1 MSKKGWIVVDR
12 QVSREASR
20 GGNGERYLGPNW
32 WRHTIDA
39 AGTFDS
45 RKLAEDRLVGFVNSD
60 CGIDAADFAKPGRLV
75 VRRVVP
81 AGTKRARAAA
91 KAASSGR
98 EDSHSREDL
107 GFSVI
112 PTAELLHGEAT
123 GSYSSCV
130 PWEKIDEYA
139 TWLEERIGKGWREP
153 SDAYD
158 AGVRW
163 IAKEAIAAWR
173 KRRAK

>member
-1 MSKKGWIVVDR
+1 MSGKRWIVVDTR
-12 QVSREASR
+12 VTRELSREARLGEKSAMR
-20 GGNGERYLGPNW
+20 YYGQNGWAR
-32 WRHTIDA
+32 TIREAVAFGKKPPMSMFADWA
-39 AGTFDS
+39 A
-45 RKLAEDRLVGFVNSD
+45 L
-60 CGIDAADFAKPGRLV
+60 
-75 VRRVVP
+75 RRVVP

-98 EDSHSREDL
+98 EDSHSHEDL

-139 TWLEERIGKGWREP
+139 TWLEERVGKGWREP

-158 AGVRW
+158 VAVR
-163 IAKEAIAAWR
+163 AMATAAVETWR